1 MVWDASSI
9 VAGRIF
15 LIVDCSSRGHLVE
28 AWAPFLIHCWANY
41 LGGRVLFVGAAWSC
55 KRWSLLVALS
65 LLTGPCVHKKNITL
79 WSSQI
84 VSTKNS
90 RTSCSCV
97 SCGCISEQEIVG
109 WGTAITLRTNSRQ
122 IHAWVTHLSTRG
134 EQFRDHLLWLYELG
148 KFLLTTVNILIV
160 VRGISIILSVIY
172 SAILFNKKTINIQ
185 SICCFI
191 CDHSFPIFYGFVD
204 N

>member
-1 MVWDASSI
+1 VWDASSI
-9 VAGRIF
+9 VEGRISF
-15 LIVDCSSRGHLVE
+15 IADCSSRGHLAE
-28 AWAPFLIHCWANY
+28 AWALFIIHCWANY

-65 LLTGPCVHKKNITL
+65 MLTGPCVHKKNITL

-109 WGTAITLRTNSRQ
+109 WGTAITLRSNSRQ

-134 EQFRDHLLWLYELG
+134 EQFRDHLLWLCELG
-148 KFLLTTVNILIV
+148 KFLLTTANILIV
-160 VRGISIILSVIY
+160 WSMPTLLRNCALWDVCERTTIKFGVQSLSLQVL
-172 SAILFNKKTINIQ
+172 SNAQL
-185 SICCFI
+185 SLIC
-191 CDHSFPIFYGFVD
+191 
-204 N
+204 

>member
-9 VAGRIF
+9 VAGRISV
-15 LIVDCSSRGHLVE
+15 IVDCSSRGHLAE
-28 AWAPFLIHCWANY
+28 AWALFIIHCWANY

-65 LLTGPCVHKKNITL
+65 MLTGPCVHKKNITL

-109 WGTAITLRTNSRQ
+109 WGTAITLRSNSRQ

-134 EQFRDHLLWLYELG
+134 EHFRDYLLWLCELG
-148 KFLLTTVNILIV
+148 KFLLTTANILIV
-160 VRGISIILSVIY
+160 VRD
-172 SAILFNKKTINIQ
+172 T
-185 SICCFI
+185 
-191 CDHSFPIFYGFVD
+191 
-204 N
+204 